1 MGNIRREDVLN
12 CPLIFRT
19 RNQHDAELVQYVLKA
34 VMDYVRNLPD
44 AEEAKFVTPE
54 PREEVK
60 VEQKK
65 PATRRKKS

>member
-44 AEEAKFVTPE
+44 AEDVK
-54 PREEVK
+54 EVK
-60 VEQKK
+60 AEPKRPV
-65 PATRRKKS
+65 TRRKKS

>member
-12 CPLIFRT
+12 CPLIFKT
-19 RNQHDAELVQYVLKA
+19 RNQHDTELVQYVLKA

-44 AEEAKFVTPE
+44 ADE
-54 PREEVK
+54 PVK
-60 VEQKK
+60 R

>member
-19 RNQHDAELVQYVLKA
+19 RNQHDTELVQYVLKA

-44 AEEAKFVTPE
+44 AEDVKAE
-54 PREEVK
+54 PVKEVK